1 MFISDNEIDGEA
13 LLLLS
18 DEQIKSVVKP
28 IGSQMKLISKKSI
41 EKADD
46 DDAVEVEGVHVATTS
61 SAEMVSLY
69 IIYVQ
74 KGNPVICIGLS
85 QRYPLAI
92 GIVLSVFSTSASGG
106 TAYMYHCF
114 ILSDLLL
121 HFALHPVIKDL
132 TCCFI
137 NYCVCI
143 YVD

>member
-1 MFISDNEIDGEA
+1 MFTSDNEIDGEA
-13 LLLLS
+13 FLLLS
-18 DEQIKSVVKP
+18 DKQIKSIVKP
-28 IGSQMKLISKKSI
+28 IGSQMKLISKKKSI

-92 GIVLSVFSTSASGG
+92 GIVLSVFSTSASG
-106 TAYMYHCF
+106 
-114 ILSDLLL
+114 
-121 HFALHPVIKDL
+121 
-132 TCCFI
+132 
-137 NYCVCI
+137 
-143 YVD
+143 